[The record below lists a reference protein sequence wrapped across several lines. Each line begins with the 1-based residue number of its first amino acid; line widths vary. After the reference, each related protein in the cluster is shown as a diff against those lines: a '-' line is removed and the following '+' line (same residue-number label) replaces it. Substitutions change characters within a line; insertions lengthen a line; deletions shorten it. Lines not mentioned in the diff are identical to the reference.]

1 MKQTA
6 VLLMGWFLMGA
17 AAPARAEAPLPAPTS
32 APALT
37 PPPIPDALS
46 PASQPTPTQRGS
58 IARSLLRQAIDLYVV
73 GRYKDAAEKLRPL
86 VETKI
91 LKDRADQK
99 EALRA
104 YGISLYLSGARAG
117 AERAFREL
125 LRLDSREQ
133 LDPGYVRPEVV
144 AFFQWVRQRHQ
155 AELTLEMRKRGPT
168 GHAVA
173 NLVPPWGQFQ
183 NGHRKKGYAILGGE
197 LGLVA
202 ASVVSAA
209 LLYSWRDSTH
219 QFPGKEDEAEAL
231 MVVNYVSLG
240 ALAALVVYGIVDGL
254 YYYYRVPEK
263 PELDP
268 RPTNAAGPAGL
279 LSGYST
285 TALIR
290 F

>member
-1 MKQTA
+1 
-6 VLLMGWFLMGA
+6 
-17 AAPARAEAPLPAPTS
+17 
-32 APALT
+32 
-37 PPPIPDALS
+37 
-46 PASQPTPTQRGS
+46 
-58 IARSLLRQAIDLYVV
+58 
-73 GRYKDAAEKLRPL
+73 
-86 VETKI
+86 
-91 LKDRADQK
+91 
-99 EALRA
+99 
-104 YGISLYLSGARAG
+104 
-117 AERAFREL
+117 
-125 LRLDSREQ
+125 
-133 LDPGYVRPEVV
+133 VV

-155 AELTLEMRKRGPT
+155 AELTLEMRKRGPK

-219 QFPGKEDEAEAL
+219 QFPGKEDEADAL
-231 MVVNYVSLG
+231 RVVNYVSLG

-254 YYYYRVPEK
+254 YYYYRIPEK

-268 RPTNAAGPAGL
+268 RPAVVAGPAGL
-279 LSGYST
+279 LSAYST
-285 TALIR
+285 AALIR